1 LTSPWWSC
9 TLADVSNHADHDD
22 EAVAAAS
29 VRGARLRI
37 WTGAIVTLVVVG
49 AACFTFWYRTVYN
62 VMPGQGASD
71 RVHWCGR
78 DYEYEGAPLTRQ
90 QAWSQAGR
98 PPQAEGSYPPLGLSR
113 DELLAAT
120 YPDRQR
126 LSTSCATL
134 VFLRTGPDS
143 YKPYSLEG
151 GP

>member
-1 LTSPWWSC
+1 VTRR
-9 TLADVSNHADHDD
+9 ADRAD
-22 EAVAAAS
+22 EPAAAAT
-29 VRGARLRI
+29 VRGARLRT
-37 WTGAIVTLVVVG
+37 WTGAVVTLVVVG
-49 AACFTFWYRTVYN
+49 AGGFTFWYRTVYN

-78 DYEYEGAPLTRQ
+78 DYEYEGPPLTLRQ
-90 QAWSQAGR
+90 ARSQAGR
-98 PPQAEGSYPPLGLSR
+98 PLQTEGPYPPLDLSR
-113 DELLAAT
+113 DELFAAA
-120 YPDRQR
+120 YPAGQK